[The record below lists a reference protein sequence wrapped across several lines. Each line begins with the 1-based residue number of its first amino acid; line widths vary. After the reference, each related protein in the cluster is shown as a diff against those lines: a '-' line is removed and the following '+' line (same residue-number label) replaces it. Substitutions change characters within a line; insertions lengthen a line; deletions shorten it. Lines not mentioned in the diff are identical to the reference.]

1 MPIVARVL
9 LWQQGRPL
17 VNKSKPLFATPASA
31 YYLILGSVIALS
43 SLGLVMVLS
52 ASSVKSLRESG
63 NSFSFV
69 LRQALFLILAAGL
82 AWVAMKLRYE
92 LWKPIAQVSL
102 VVSCALL
109 VLPQIGGIGKTVGG
123 NTNWIGIG
131 SFTLQPSEFAKLG
144 LILWCALRLR
154 IHDQKASEGIAS
166 NPATLVIPG
175 FMLVMALILL
185 GRDLGTAVLVTGIV
199 AGILFISG
207 LALKVFGLLAIG
219 ASALFAALILP
230 SANRMNRFSAFFDP
244 FAEENYQG
252 VGWQQAHS
260 IMGLASGGAVGTG
273 LGSSKQK
280 WGSLPEVHTD
290 FIFAVIGEELGL
302 LGTLATLGLFGILIL
317 GIFKVAINAQNSFD
331 RYVCAGIGCWISVQV
346 LLNIGTVISV
356 IPVVGVTLP
365 LISYGGS
372 SLIATFIALGYVL
385 GVLRRDP
392 QIASEI
398 RQRKAARTARG

>member
-1 MPIVARVL
+1 M
-9 LWQQGRPL
+9 
-17 VNKSKPLFATPASA
+17 NKSKPLFATPASA

-144 LILWCALRLR
+144 LILWCAVRLR

-166 NPATLVIPG
+166 NPATLIIPG

-207 LALKVFGLLAIG
+207 LALKVFGVLAMG
-219 ASALFAALILP
+219 AGALFAALILP

-252 VGWQQAHS
+252 IGWQQAHS

-317 GIFKVAINAQNSFD
+317 GVFKVAINAQNSFD

>member
-1 MPIVARVL
+1 
-9 LWQQGRPL
+9 
-17 VNKSKPLFATPASA
+17 
-31 YYLILGSVIALS
+31 
-43 SLGLVMVLS
+43 
-52 ASSVKSLRESG
+52 LRESG

-166 NPATLVIPG
+166 NPATLIIPG

-207 LALKVFGLLAIG
+207 LALKVFGLLAMG
-219 ASALFAALILP
+219 AGALFAALILP

-244 FAEENYQG
+244 FAEQNYQG

>member
-1 MPIVARVL
+1 M
-9 LWQQGRPL
+9 
-17 VNKSKPLFATPASA
+17 NKSKPLFATPASA

-154 IHDQKASEGIAS
+154 IHDERASEGIAS
-166 NPATLVIPG
+166 NPATLIIPG
-175 FMLVMALILL
+175 FMLVMALILV
-185 GRDLGTAVLVTGIV
+185 GSDLGTAVLVTGIV

-207 LALKVFGLLAIG
+207 LALKVFGLLAVG
-219 ASALFAALILP
+219 AGLLFAAFILP
-230 SANRMNRFSAFFDP
+230 NANRMNRFSAFFDP

-273 LGSSKQK
+273 LGSSKQ
-280 WGSLPEVHTD
+280 
-290 FIFAVIGEELGL
+290 
-302 LGTLATLGLFGILIL
+302 
-317 GIFKVAINAQNSFD
+317 
-331 RYVCAGIGCWISVQV
+331 
-346 LLNIGTVISV
+346 
-356 IPVVGVTLP
+356 
-365 LISYGGS
+365 
-372 SLIATFIALGYVL
+372 
-385 GVLRRDP
+385 
-392 QIASEI
+392 
-398 RQRKAARTARG
+398 

>member
-1 MPIVARVL
+1 M
-9 LWQQGRPL
+9 
-17 VNKSKPLFATPASA
+17 NKSTPLFATPASA

-69 LRQALFLILAAGL
+69 LRQALSLILAAGL

-154 IHDQKASEGIAS
+154 IHDERASEGIAS
-166 NPATLVIPG
+166 NPANLIIPG

-199 AGILFISG
+199 AGILFMSG
-207 LALKVFGLLAIG
+207 LALKVFGLLAMG
-219 ASALFAALILP
+219 AGLLFAAFILP
-230 SANRMNRFSAFFDP
+230 NANRMNRFSAFFDP

>member
-1 MPIVARVL
+1 
-9 LWQQGRPL
+9 
-17 VNKSKPLFATPASA
+17 
-31 YYLILGSVIALS
+31 
-43 SLGLVMVLS
+43 MVLS

-69 LRQALFLILAAGL
+69 ARQALFLFLAAGL

-102 VVSCALL
+102 VFSCALL
-109 VLPQIGGIGKTVGG
+109 LLPQIGGIGKTVGG
-123 NTNWIGIG
+123 NTNWIEIG
-131 SFTLQPSEFAKLG
+131 SFTLQPSEFAKLL

-154 IHDQKASEGIAS
+154 THDQRASESLPS
-166 NPATLVIPG
+166 NPARIIVPG
-175 FMLVMALILL
+175 FALIMILIMI
-185 GRDLGTAVLVTGIV
+185 GNDLGTAAVVSGII

-207 LALKVFGLLAIG
+207 LPLRVFGILSLVGSAI
-219 ASALFAALILP
+219 FAAFILP
-230 SANRMNRFSAFFDP
+230 NANRMNRFSAFFDP
-244 FAEENYQG
+244 FADENYQG

-260 IMGLASGGAVGTG
+260 IMGLASGGALGTG

-290 FIFAVIGEELGL
+290 FIFAVIGEEFGL

-317 GIFKVAINAQNSFD
+317 GIFKVALNAQNSFD
-331 RYVCAGIGCWISVQV
+331 RYVCAGIGCWIAVQV

-372 SLIATFIALGYVL
+372 SLIATFIALGFVL

>member
-1 MPIVARVL
+1 M
-9 LWQQGRPL
+9 
-17 VNKSKPLFATPASA
+17 
-31 YYLILGSVIALS
+31 LI
-43 SLGLVMVLS
+43 
-52 ASSVKSLRESG
+52 
-63 NSFSFV
+63 
-69 LRQALFLILAAGL
+69 
-82 AWVAMKLRYE
+82 
-92 LWKPIAQVSL
+92 
-102 VVSCALL
+102 
-109 VLPQIGGIGKTVGG
+109 
-123 NTNWIGIG
+123 
-131 SFTLQPSEFAKLG
+131 
-144 LILWCALRLR
+144 
-154 IHDQKASEGIAS
+154 
-166 NPATLVIPG
+166 
-175 FMLVMALILL
+175 MALILL
-185 GRDLGTAVLVTGIV
+185 GKDLGTAVLVTGIV

-207 LALKVFGLLAIG
+207 LAFKVFGLLAVG
-219 ASALFAALILP
+219 AGLLFAALILP
-230 SANRMNRFSAFFDP
+230 NANRMNRFSAFFDP

-346 LLNIGTVISV
+346 LLNIGTVISL

>member
-1 MPIVARVL
+1 M
-9 LWQQGRPL
+9 
-17 VNKSKPLFATPASA
+17 NKSKPLFATPASA
-31 YYLILGSVIALS
+31 YYLILGSVVALS

-102 VVSCALL
+102 LVSCALL

-123 NTNWIGIG
+123 NTNWIGFG

-154 IHDQKASEGIAS
+154 IHDERASQGIAS
-166 NPATLVIPG
+166 NPATLIVPG
-175 FMLVMALILL
+175 FMLIMALILL
-185 GRDLGTAVLVTGIV
+185 GKDLGTAVLVTGIV

-207 LALKVFGLLAIG
+207 LAFKVFGLLAVG
-219 ASALFAALILP
+219 AGLLFAALILP
-230 SANRMNRFSAFFDP
+230 NANRMNRFSAFFDP

-302 LGTLATLGLFGILIL
+302 LGTLATLGLFGILIR

-346 LLNIGTVISV
+346 LLNIGTVISL

>member
-1 MPIVARVL
+1 M
-9 LWQQGRPL
+9 
-17 VNKSKPLFATPASA
+17 NKSKPLFATPASA

-69 LRQALFLILAAGL
+69 LRQALFLISAAGL

-102 VVSCALL
+102 VLSCALL

-166 NPATLVIPG
+166 NPATLIIPG

-207 LALKVFGLLAIG
+207 LALKVFGLLAMG
-219 ASALFAALILP
+219 AGALFAALILP

>member
-1 MPIVARVL
+1 M
-9 LWQQGRPL
+9 
-17 VNKSKPLFATPASA
+17 NKSKPLFATPASA
-31 YYLILGSVIALS
+31 YYLILGSVVALS

-102 VVSCALL
+102 LVSCALL

-123 NTNWIGIG
+123 NTNWIGFG

-154 IHDQKASEGIAS
+154 IHDERASQGIAS
-166 NPATLVIPG
+166 NPATLIVPG
-175 FMLVMALILL
+175 FMLIMALILL
-185 GRDLGTAVLVTGIV
+185 GKDLGTAVLVTGIV

-207 LALKVFGLLAIG
+207 LAFKVFGLLAVG
-219 ASALFAALILP
+219 AGLLFAALILP
-230 SANRMNRFSAFFDP
+230 NANRMNRFSAFFDP

-346 LLNIGTVISV
+346 LLNIGTLISL

>member
-1 MPIVARVL
+1 M
-9 LWQQGRPL
+9 
-17 VNKSKPLFATPASA
+17 NKSKPLFATPASA

-69 LRQALFLILAAGL
+69 LRQALFLISAAGL

-102 VVSCALL
+102 VLSCALL

-166 NPATLVIPG
+166 NPATLIIPG

-219 ASALFAALILP
+219 AGALFAALILP

-331 RYVCAGIGCWISVQV
+331 RYVCSGIGCWISVQV

>member
-1 MPIVARVL
+1 MS
-9 LWQQGRPL
+9 
-17 VNKSKPLFATPASA
+17 KSKPLFATPASA
-31 YYLILGSVIALS
+31 YYLILGSVVALS

-102 VVSCALL
+102 LVSCALL

-123 NTNWIGIG
+123 NTNWIGFG

-154 IHDQKASEGIAS
+154 IHDERASQGIAS
-166 NPATLVIPG
+166 NPATLIVPG
-175 FMLVMALILL
+175 FMLIMALILL
-185 GRDLGTAVLVTGIV
+185 GKDLGTAVLVTGIV

-207 LALKVFGLLAIG
+207 LAFKVFGLLAEG
-219 ASALFAALILP
+219 AGLLFAALILP
-230 SANRMNRFSAFFDP
+230 NANRMNRFSAFFDP

-346 LLNIGTVISV
+346 LLNIGTVISL

>member
-1 MPIVARVL
+1 M
-9 LWQQGRPL
+9 
-17 VNKSKPLFATPASA
+17 NKSKPLFATPASA

-154 IHDQKASEGIAS
+154 IHDERASEGIAS
-166 NPATLVIPG
+166 NPATLIIPG

-207 LALKVFGLLAIG
+207 LAMKVFGLLAMG
-219 ASALFAALILP
+219 AAALFAALILP

>member
-1 MPIVARVL
+1 M
-9 LWQQGRPL
+9 
-17 VNKSKPLFATPASA
+17 NKSKPLFATPASA

-102 VVSCALL
+102 LVSCALL

-123 NTNWIGIG
+123 NTNWIGFG

-154 IHDQKASEGIAS
+154 IHDERASQGIAS
-166 NPATLVIPG
+166 NPATLIVPG
-175 FMLVMALILL
+175 FMLIMALILL
-185 GRDLGTAVLVTGIV
+185 GKDLGTAVLVTGIV

-207 LALKVFGLLAIG
+207 LAFKVFGLLAVG
-219 ASALFAALILP
+219 AGLLFAALILP
-230 SANRMNRFSAFFDP
+230 NANRMNRFSAFFDP

-346 LLNIGTVISV
+346 LLNIGTVISL

>member
-1 MPIVARVL
+1 M
-9 LWQQGRPL
+9 
-17 VNKSKPLFATPASA
+17 NKSKPLFATPASA
-31 YYLILGSVIALS
+31 YYLILGSVVALS

-102 VVSCALL
+102 LVSCALL

-123 NTNWIGIG
+123 NTNWIGFG

-154 IHDQKASEGIAS
+154 IHDERASQGIAS
-166 NPATLVIPG
+166 NPATLIVPG
-175 FMLVMALILL
+175 FMLIMALILL
-185 GRDLGTAVLVTGIV
+185 GKDLGTAVLVTGIV

-207 LALKVFGLLAIG
+207 LAFKVFGLLAVG
-219 ASALFAALILP
+219 AGLLFAALILP
-230 SANRMNRFSAFFDP
+230 NANRMNRFSAFFDP

-331 RYVCAGIGCWISVQV
+331 RYVCAGTGCWISVQV

>member
-1 MPIVARVL
+1 MS
-9 LWQQGRPL
+9 
-17 VNKSKPLFATPASA
+17 KSKPLFATPASA

-102 VVSCALL
+102 LVSCALL

-123 NTNWIGIG
+123 NTNWIGFG

-154 IHDQKASEGIAS
+154 IHDERASQGIAS
-166 NPATLVIPG
+166 NPATLIVPG

-185 GRDLGTAVLVTGIV
+185 GKDLGTAVLVTGIV

-207 LALKVFGLLAIG
+207 LAFKVFGLLAVG
-219 ASALFAALILP
+219 AGLLFAAFILP
-230 SANRMNRFSAFFDP
+230 NANRMNRFSAFFDP

-346 LLNIGTVISV
+346 LLNIGTVISL

>member
-1 MPIVARVL
+1 M
-9 LWQQGRPL
+9 
-17 VNKSKPLFATPASA
+17 NKSKPLFATPASA

-166 NPATLVIPG
+166 NPATLIIPG

-290 FIFAVIGEELGL
+290 FIIAVIGAELGL

>member
-1 MPIVARVL
+1 M
-9 LWQQGRPL
+9 
-17 VNKSKPLFATPASA
+17 NKSKPLFATPASA

-102 VVSCALL
+102 VLSCALL

-166 NPATLVIPG
+166 NPATLIIPG

-207 LALKVFGLLAIG
+207 LALKVFALLAMG
-219 ASALFAALILP
+219 AGALFAALILP

>member
-1 MPIVARVL
+1 M
-9 LWQQGRPL
+9 
-17 VNKSKPLFATPASA
+17 NKSKPLFATPASA

-102 VVSCALL
+102 IFSCALL

-154 IHDQKASEGIAS
+154 IHDQRASQGFAS
-166 NPATLVIPG
+166 NPATLIIPG

-207 LALKVFGLLAIG
+207 LALRVFGLLALG
-219 ASALFAALILP
+219 AGLLFAALILP
-230 SANRMNRFSAFFDP
+230 SANRMNRFSAFFNP

-290 FIFAVIGEELGL
+290 FIFSVIGEELGL

>member
-1 MPIVARVL
+1 M
-9 LWQQGRPL
+9 
-17 VNKSKPLFATPASA
+17 NKSKPLFATPASA

-69 LRQALFLILAAGL
+69 LRQALFLISAAGL

-102 VVSCALL
+102 VLSCALL

-166 NPATLVIPG
+166 NPATLIIPG

-207 LALKVFGLLAIG
+207 LALKVFGVLAMG
-219 ASALFAALILP
+219 AGALFAALILP

>member
-1 MPIVARVL
+1 M
-9 LWQQGRPL
+9 
-17 VNKSKPLFATPASA
+17 NKSKPLFATPASA

-102 VVSCALL
+102 LVSCALL

-123 NTNWIGIG
+123 NTNWIGFG

-154 IHDQKASEGIAS
+154 IHDERASQGIAS
-166 NPATLVIPG
+166 NPATLIVPG

-185 GRDLGTAVLVTGIV
+185 GKDLGTAVLVTGIV

-207 LALKVFGLLAIG
+207 LAFKVFGLLAVG
-219 ASALFAALILP
+219 AGLLFAAFILP
-230 SANRMNRFSAFFDP
+230 NANRMNRFSAFFDP

-252 VGWQQAHS
+252 GGWQQAHS

-346 LLNIGTVISV
+346 LLNIGTVISL

>member
-1 MPIVARVL
+1 VARVL
-9 LWQQGRPL
+9 LWQQGRHL
-17 VNKSKPLFATPASA
+17 MNKSKPLFATPASA

-166 NPATLVIPG
+166 NPATLIIPG

-207 LALKVFGLLAIG
+207 LALKVFALLAMG
-219 ASALFAALILP
+219 AGALFAALILP